1 MLRRVLLAS
10 ALTLLAVS
18 PVPADTIGY
27 QASPSPYGVHYSPSA
42 SPFEAFEWTPL
53 EFAAFQ
59 AYGGDFANIRKPV
72 TPIYFLELPF
82 TPDLPPGPDDE
93 LVIRGFEPPPHLEN
107 LPYFEPMPQASTL
120 YVSDLPLVADES
132 ASTIPEPGLLALIGI
147 GMLGVSNR
155 LRRHYRAQR

>member
-1 MLRRVLLAS
+1 MLRRVLFAS

-18 PVPADTIGY
+18 PAPADTIGY
-27 QASPSPYGVHYSPSA
+27 QASGSPYGLQYSPSA

-82 TPDLPPGPDDE
+82 TPGLPAGPDDE
-93 LVIRGFEPPPHLEN
+93 LVMRSPEPLPFLEN
-107 LPYFEPMPQASTL
+107 IPYYEPMARASRL
-120 YVSDLPLVADES
+120 SVGDVPLADDAAPS
-132 ASTIPEPGLLALIGI
+132 SIPEPGLLALIGI

-155 LRRHYRAQR
+155 LRRHYRSQR

>member
-1 MLRRVLLAS
+1 MLRRVLYAS

-18 PVPADTIGY
+18 PAPADTIGY
-27 QASPSPYGVHYSPSA
+27 QASPSPYGLHYSPSS

-72 TPIYFLELPF
+72 TPIYFLDTPF
-82 TPDLPPGPDDE
+82 MPAAPAGPDDE
-93 LVIRGFEPPPHLEN
+93 LVMQALETV
-107 LPYFEPMPQASTL
+107 PYFETLPYYEQRSQAAFL
-120 YVSDLPLVADES
+120 LLDE
-132 ASTIPEPGLLALIGI
+132 APAEDENQSTIPEPGLLALIGI

-155 LRRHYRAQR
+155 LRRHYRTQR